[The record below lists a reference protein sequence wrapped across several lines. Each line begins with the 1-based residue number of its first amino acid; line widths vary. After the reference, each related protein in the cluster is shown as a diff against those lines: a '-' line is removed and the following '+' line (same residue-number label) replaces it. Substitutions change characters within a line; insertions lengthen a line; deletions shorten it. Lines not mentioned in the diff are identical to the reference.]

1 MKTLTYL
8 GSVLE
13 DGTIKLP
20 KRVRSEVGAYFKGKA
35 IKVTFA
41 KQVKHRT
48 NPQLRY
54 YFGVV
59 VQLVAEAL
67 HELGNPINPSDP
79 ADIEIVHNFLKER
92 FLEPTYGHDANGE
105 RIILGYSTK
114 NKSTSEMMDYFA
126 QIQQFAAEFLNK
138 VIPDPGEQVT
148 MFNR

>member
-1 MKTLTYL
+1 MKSLTYL

-20 KRVRSEVGAYFKGKA
+20 KRVRSEVGQLFNGKQ

-54 YFGVV
+54 YFAVI
-59 VQLVAEAL
+59 VQSVAEAL
-67 HELGNPINPSDP
+67 QELGNPINPSDP
-79 ADIEIVHNFLKER
+79 ADLDIVHNFLKER

-105 RIILGYSTK
+105 RIILWYSTK

-126 QIQQFAAEFLNK
+126 KIQQFSAEFLNK
-138 VIPDPGEQVT
+138 VIPDPGQQAEF
-148 MFNR
+148 FNQ